1 MKRLPKRRAKPSK
14 FQFSF
19 PQTPKLPK
27 SWQKYPLFYS
37 LWLIFELIFTKD
49 DKNNPDF
56 WQKWQKNTIFS
67 RARSAR
73 GGPPRH
79 PPNTPAKIYRQNQ
92 PPKTTHTHFWN
103 STSHHTPSTFG
114 IPLFIDRLQLWN
126 STIYRSPPL
135 LEFHYLHIASTFGIP
150 LPIIHPPLLE
160 FHYLYIASNYGIP
173 TIVLT
178 TITAST
184 IIYL

>member
-1 MKRLPKRRAKPSK
+1 MAKKYHFFARATRAGGAATPPAKYTRQNLPPKP
-14 FQFSF
+14 
-19 PQTPKLPK
+19 
-27 SWQKYPLFYS
+27 
-37 LWLIFELIFTKD
+37 
-49 DKNNPDF
+49 
-56 WQKWQKNTIFS
+56 
-67 RARSAR
+67 
-73 GGPPRH
+73 
-79 PPNTPAKIYRQNQ
+79 PPNSP
-92 PPKTTHTHFWN
+92 HTHFWN

-178 TITAST
+178 TITASN
-184 IIYL
+184 IIYHYHSKIPHILILILIFLILISMINTNINILS

>member
-1 MKRLPKRRAKPSK
+1 MTKI
-14 FQFSF
+14 
-19 PQTPKLPK
+19 TP
-27 SWQKYPLFYS
+27 
-37 LWLIFELIFTKD
+37 IFG
-49 DKNNPDF
+49 KNGKKIPF
-56 WQKWQKNTIFS
+56 F

-73 GGPPRH
+73 GGGRHATRQIDPPKFTAK
-79 PPNTPAKIYRQNQ
+79 TPAKTQ
-92 PPKTTHTHFWN
+92 PPNSTHTHFWN

-114 IPLFIDRLQLWN
+114 IPLFIDRLHFWN

-135 LEFHYLHIASTFGIP
+135 LEFHYLHIVSTFGIP

-160 FHYLYIASNYGIP
+160 FHYLYIAPNYGIP

-178 TITAST
+178 TITASN